1 MKAGAAD
8 LLTCRIRTG
17 IVFSSSPGRE
27 EGCRQDYLIPPEA
40 KGLKPM
46 NYQHVENL
54 LIRYRGGTAKIKTM
68 SGENYEGTIADV
80 TNDYV
85 ALKVKDDA
93 GEEALKMC
101 LCTRLNRSFRNV
113 ADGMYH

>member
-1 MKAGAAD
+1 LPAG
-8 LLTCRIRTG
+8 LLN
-17 IVFSSSPGRE
+17 SSG
-27 EGCRQDYLIPPEA
+27 A

-54 LIRYRGGTAKIKTM
+54 LIRYRGGTAQIKTM

-93 GEEALKMC
+93 GEEALKIV
-101 LCTRLNRSFRNV
+101 LLHAIESLIPQRR
-113 ADGMYH
+113 